1 MWQVTD
7 KLHHKKCCIE
17 YTPPWT
23 ELELNTLLVI
33 GSDCTCNCKPS
44 YHTIMTTT
52 VPSVIERIR
61 WYVMNEERTGS
72 WLQQTEHI
80 RGHLWRHERRENR
93 IVTTTNITYPWSS
106 VTSWTRRE
114 QDRDYNKQNISV
126 VICDVMN
133 EERTGSW
140 LQQTEHIRGHLWRH
154 ERGENRIVTTANRTY
169 PWSSVTQ
176 TFRNCWPS
184 HVIMVVD

>member
-1 MWQVTD
+1 MVWFGLGDYRHFQQYFSYIMTVSFIGGGNEYPEKTTDMWQVTD
-7 KLHHKKCCIE
+7 KLHHKICCIE

-80 RGHLWRHERRENR
+80 RGHLWRHER
-93 IVTTTNITYPWSS
+93 
-106 VTSWTRRE
+106 
-114 QDRDYNKQNISV
+114 
-126 VICDVMN
+126 
-133 EERTGSW
+133 
-140 LQQTEHIRGHLWRH
+140 
-154 ERGENRIVTTANRTY
+154 GENRIVTTANRTY